1 MVVKMIFIELP
12 NPGCDSCFRDPC
24 CFGGQKLLA
33 GHLRPAL
40 GAYLIQAALTGD
52 VRLFVPALGANA
64 AAAGARAGFIAAAT
78 TTAVA
83 LATACTTPQAS
94 ALSCP
99 ASSAQ
104 HSSEHFYLHI

>member
-1 MVVKMIFIELP
+1 LNYPIRAAIVAFETHVVLVE
-12 NPGCDSCFRDPC
+12 
-24 CFGGQKLLA
+24 KLLA

-64 AAAGARAGFIAAAT
+64 AAAGAGAGFIPAAT

-83 LATACTTPQAS
+83 LPAACTTPQAS